1 MAHCLKQCRTNRCIY
16 IYIHIQIFFYLRRKM
31 VFLIYD
37 RGKKNC
43 DSNDGNGLAALH
55 VGAVENKLNRLPALK
70 DSKLFHPVQ
79 LTPPVYLAR
88 REWIAE
94 WSFQVAGFWYRL
106 PKRKKKR
113 TVVVTY
119 RLHLYVTRF
128 RYTGARPA
136 LNGNESWKE
145 KRERVHGID

>member
-1 MAHCLKQCRTNRCIY
+1 
-16 IYIHIQIFFYLRRKM
+16 M

-79 LTPPVYLAR
+79 LTPPIYLAR
-88 REWIAE
+88 RE
-94 WSFQVAGFWYRL
+94 
-106 PKRKKKR
+106 
-113 TVVVTY
+113 
-119 RLHLYVTRF
+119 
-128 RYTGARPA
+128 
-136 LNGNESWKE
+136 
-145 KRERVHGID
+145 

>member
-1 MAHCLKQCRTNRCIY
+1 MT
-16 IYIHIQIFFYLRRKM
+16 
-31 VFLIYD
+31 

-88 REWIAE
+88 REWIVE
-94 WSFQVAGFWYRL
+94 WSCQIAGFWYRL
-106 PKRKKKR
+106 PKKEKKKKENGDR
-113 TVVVTY
+113 YIVCTCTLRASGTQVRVRYLMEMKVGK
-119 RLHLYVTRF
+119 RRENPFMESIRSRVANNSSIPITRGCEAMC
-128 RYTGARPA
+128 TA
-136 LNGNESWKE
+136 
-145 KRERVHGID
+145 VGIFGVN

>member
-1 MAHCLKQCRTNRCIY
+1 
-16 IYIHIQIFFYLRRKM
+16 M

-106 PKRKKKR
+106 PKKKKERKKKEWWS
-113 TVVVTY
+113 
-119 RLHLYVTRF
+119 LHIVCTCTLHASGTQV
-128 RYTGARPA
+128 
-136 LNGNESWKE
+136 
-145 KRERVHGID
+145 RVRH